1 MNATATTAKHA
12 ATHAPLLGGTTPFD
26 VMAVRRDFPALDQLV
41 NGKPLV
47 YLDNAATGHKPLA
60 VLDALDGFYRGYNSN
75 VHRGVHHLSQKATD
89 AFEQARI
96 DLARFI
102 GAADHHELV
111 FTRGTTD
118 SINLVA
124 HAWARRELRPG
135 DEVLVTALE
144 HHANIVPWQMLR
156 DERGIRLVVAPID
169 DAGAV
174 DMGAF
179 EKLVGPR
186 TRLVACCHTSNA
198 LGTVNPIARI
208 AEIAHARGAKLLVD
222 AAQAVPHGRV
232 DVRKLGADFL
242 AFSGHKMFGPTGIG
256 VLWARRELL
265 EAMPPH
271 QGGGDMILSVSF
283 ERSTYNE
290 VPYRFEAGTPH
301 IAGAIGLAAAARY
314 MDSVG
319 LDRIATYEGE
329 LLAYATRALS
339 AIPEVTLV
347 GTAPVKASVLSFVM
361 GKGIHPHDI
370 GSILDQEGIAIRAGF
385 HCAQPVVERL
395 GHAATARASL
405 AFYNTRTE
413 VDRLVAG
420 LAKVLEIFG

>member
-1 MNATATTAKHA
+1 VSAAGPIAPRADFPLLAAQPALRYLDSA
-12 ATHAPLLGGTTPFD
+12 ATS
-26 VMAVRRDFPALDQLV
+26 Q
-41 NGKPLV
+41 KPRV
-47 YLDNAATGHKPLA
+47 
-60 VLDALDGFYRGYNSN
+60 VLDAMRRYYETENAN
-75 VHRGVHHLSQKATD
+75 PHRGAYALAAAATV
-89 AFEQARI
+89 AYARARETI
-96 DLARFI
+96 ARFL
-102 GAADHHELV
+102 GADDAETLV
-111 FTRGTTD
+111 FTRGTTE
-118 SINLVA
+118 SINLLA
-124 HAWARRELRPG
+124 AAWGRANVCAG
-135 DEVLVTALE
+135 DRIVVTRLE
-144 HHANIVPWQMLR
+144 HHANFVPWQQLAIEQGAEFRICELTPDGEVDLDQLR
-156 DERGIRLVVAPID
+156 ALATPNTKVVAF
-169 DAGAV
+169 GHV
-174 DMGAF
+174 
-179 EKLVGPR
+179 
-186 TRLVACCHTSNA
+186 SNA
-198 LGTVNPIARI
+198 IGTINAVPDIA
-208 AEIAHARGAKLLVD
+208 AIAHRVGAIAVCDGAQGAPHMRVEFDRLGVD
-222 AAQAVPHGRV
+222 AY
-232 DVRKLGADFL
+232 